1 MDYRLAMMCG
11 TDIPIPQCQLTVHQP
26 RINEIALIGEQNFF
40 MGAQTLTLNKTMFV
54 EDKEGLANI
63 SNFQIFMMIMS
74 EKEAKDKKL
83 AVQQVFTLIFP
94 NNKVLFTP
102 RSLIF
107 SKPGEENIIID
118 ESNFDYLQDILK
130 MVFCSKNGPMDQQSF
145 NPANDRAKEIAQ
157 KLMRGRERIAAERGD
172 TNSSVFSQYL
182 SILTVGLHSM
192 SMQNLMDLTMFQL
205 YDLIERYSLYIN
217 WDIDIRSRLAG
228 GKPDKSPD
236 NWMKNLH

>member
-40 MGAQTLTLNKTMFV
+40 IGAQTLTLNKTMFV

-118 ESNFDYLQDILK
+118 DCKAINNKKFGFFFLFLCIK
-130 MVFCSKNGPMDQQSF
+130 
-145 NPANDRAKEIAQ
+145 I
-157 KLMRGRERIAAERGD
+157 
-172 TNSSVFSQYL
+172 TN
-182 SILTVGLHSM
+182 
-192 SMQNLMDLTMFQL
+192 
-205 YDLIERYSLYIN
+205 RY
-217 WDIDIRSRLAG
+217 
-228 GKPDKSPD
+228 KSTT
-236 NWMKNLH
+236 

>member
-11 TDIPIPQCQLTVHQP
+11 TDIPIPHCQLTVHQP
-26 RINEIALIGEQNFF
+26 KIKEIALIGEQDFF
-40 MGAQTLTLNKTMFV
+40 IGAQTLTLNKTMFI
-54 EDKEGLANI
+54 EDKEGLANT

-94 NNKVLFTP
+94 NNNILFTP
-102 RSLIF
+102 NSLIF
-107 SKPGEENIIID
+107 MSAGGEKIIID
-118 ESNFDYLQDILK
+118 EDNFDYFQDVLK
-130 MVFCSKNGPMDQQSF
+130 MVFCSRNGPMDQQAF
-145 NPANDRAKEIAQ
+145 NPANDKAKEIAQ
-157 KLMRGRERIAAERGD
+157 KLMKGRERIAAERGD
-172 TNSSVFSQYL
+172 TNASVFSQYL
-182 SILTVGLHSM
+182 SILTVGLQSM
-192 SMQNLMDLTMFQL
+192 SMQDLMDLTMFQL
-205 YDLIERYSLYIN
+205 YDLVERYSLYVN